1 MKKFVVV
8 LLALCLVAGGVL
20 GYSYG
25 AEKRLAPPAAQ
36 AAAEEAPAAEAP
48 AIQPAAL
55 DYEALYALHAPDEV
69 VMTVG
74 GKDVTWAEYFYYL
87 NRQAQSV
94 ENYFNTMAAYGI
106 ESSWSD
112 PADEDGTS
120 YAQLTVESADSTA
133 LSLCAMDSFAEANG
147 ITLSE
152 ADRASI
158 EEKVQTD
165 IAAACGEGATRED
178 FDAYLSSFYMPSS
191 LYDRMNELSVLY
203 QQGYIQLY
211 GENGEKLSDEETLS
225 WLEGQ
230 DYMAA
235 NHILLMT
242 VDPSSYESLDE
253 ESIAAKKALAE
264 EIAAELQGM
273 DDDEEMMARF
283 AELKEEYDEDTGKV
297 MFPNGYLFLPGSMVA
312 EFENAVKAQE
322 EYQVSDPVESN
333 YGYHVIVTLPL
344 DPDAIVDYSSNGT
357 ALTARS
363 TAANAIY
370 AKALDDF
377 TLDQA
382 IVPTEGFEAPNLT
395 DYLK

>member
-8 LLALCLVAGGVL
+8 LLALCIVAGGVL

-25 AEKRLAPPAAQ
+25 TKERLAPPAV
-36 AAAEEAPAAEAP
+36 AAAEEPAASAAPAV
-48 AIQPAAL
+48 QAATL
-55 DYEALYALHAPDEV
+55 DYEAIYALHEPDEV

-74 GKDVTWAEYFYYL
+74 DKEVTWAEYFYYL
-87 NRQAQSV
+87 YRQAQSV
-94 ENYFNTMAAYGI
+94 ESYFTSMASYGI
-106 ESSWSD
+106 ESSWDD
-112 PADEDGTS
+112 PAEEDGTTF
-120 YAQLTVESADSTA
+120 AQLTVESADSTA
-133 LSLCAMDSFAEANG
+133 LSLKAMESFAEANG

-158 EEKVQTD
+158 EEKVKTD
-165 IAAACGEGATRED
+165 IAAACGEDATRED
-178 FDAYLSSFYMPSS
+178 FDAYLAGFYMPSR
-191 LYDRMNELSVLY
+191 LYDQMNELSVLY

-242 VDPSSYESLDE
+242 KDPSSYESLDE
-253 ESIAAKKALAE
+253 ETVAAKKELAE
-264 EIAAELQGM
+264 QIAAELQGM

-377 TLDQA
+377 TLEQA
-382 IVPTEGFEAPNLT
+382 VVPTEGFEAPNLT

>member
-20 GYSYG
+20 GYAYG
-25 AEKRLAPPAAQ
+25 AEKRLAPPAA
-36 AAAEEAPAAEAP
+36 AAAEEAPAAVTP
-48 AIQPAAL
+48 AIQPATL

-152 ADRASI
+152 ADRADI
-158 EEKVQTD
+158 EKKVQAD

-203 QQGYIQLY
+203 Q
-211 GENGEKLSDEETLS
+211 
-225 WLEGQ
+225 
-230 DYMAA
+230 
-235 NHILLMT
+235 
-242 VDPSSYESLDE
+242 
-253 ESIAAKKALAE
+253 
-264 EIAAELQGM
+264 
-273 DDDEEMMARF
+273 
-283 AELKEEYDEDTGKV
+283 
-297 MFPNGYLFLPGSMVA
+297 
-312 EFENAVKAQE
+312 
-322 EYQVSDPVESN
+322 
-333 YGYHVIVTLPL
+333 
-344 DPDAIVDYSSNGT
+344 
-357 ALTARS
+357 
-363 TAANAIY
+363 
-370 AKALDDF
+370 
-377 TLDQA
+377 
-382 IVPTEGFEAPNLT
+382 
-395 DYLK
+395 